1 MRGKEIVRTHRPLS
15 RDGVYTIYPDLKTNR
30 TVFCDMTT
38 DGGGW
43 TVSLTSWRR
52 ENFMLRKQCIRVT
65 SRHQLQL
72 SDENKSPNLKQN
84 YIIFLQDH

>member
-1 MRGKEIVRTHRPLS
+1 MRGIEIVRSHRPLNK
-15 RDGVYTIYPDLKTNR
+15 DGVYTMYPDLKTNR

-52 ENFMLRKQCIRVT
+52 ENVMLREQ
-65 SRHQLQL
+65 
-72 SDENKSPNLKQN
+72 
-84 YIIFLQDH
+84 

>member
-1 MRGKEIVRTHRPLS
+1 MRGIEIVRTHRPLS

-43 TVSLTSWRR
+43 TVSITETVLVGERNRGCELLW
-52 ENFMLRKQCIRVT
+52 
-65 SRHQLQL
+65 LQ
-72 SDENKSPNLKQN
+72 EQT
-84 YIIFLQDH
+84 IQT